1 MSNLALPPLAAK
13 AKAPRAY
20 FAGMSDFR
28 LRVFAAVARHLSF
41 TKAGQELY
49 ISQPAVTKHIR
60 ELEAQY
66 GQRLLARSGNRV
78 TLTDAGHLLHAHAD
92 AVAAAQQQ
100 LDDQLLALRDP
111 DEATGRLRLGASTT
125 LSQYVLPGL
134 LPAFQARYPRVQL
147 TLLNANSGRVAE
159 ALLSGELDLAFVE
172 GRTKSRDLHYEPL
185 LPDELVAV
193 RRATPAGPPPAPLPL
208 AEALA
213 HPLVLRERGSGTLEI
228 LEFALRARQIKLNSL
243 PVAIYLDNTEAIKGY
258 LEAAPAALGF
268 VSRRA
273 LARELAAGLLEIV
286 PVDGLHLPRQ
296 FDAVWVQG
304 QPLGRAAQRFLSFA
318 QAELKSK

>member
-1 MSNLALPPLAAK
+1 
-13 AKAPRAY
+13 
-20 FAGMSDFR
+20 MSDFR

-41 TKAGQELY
+41 TKAGQELFV
-49 ISQPAVTKHIR
+49 SQPAVTKHIR

-66 GQRLLARSGNRV
+66 GQRLLARRGNRV
-78 TLTDAGHLLHAHAD
+78 SLTEAGRLLQAHAE
-92 AVAAAQQQ
+92 AVASAQLL

-111 DEATGRLRLGASTT
+111 DEAAGRLRLGASTT

-134 LPAFQARYPRVQL
+134 LPGFQARYPQVQL
-147 TLLNANSGRVAE
+147 TLLNANSERIAE
-159 ALLSGELDLAFVE
+159 ALLGGELDLGFVE
-172 GRTKSRDLHYEPL
+172 GRTKSKDLHYELL

-193 RRATPAGPPPAPLPL
+193 RRATPDGPPAAPLAL

-228 LEFALRARQIKLNSL
+228 LEFALRAQQIKLNSL
-243 PVAIYLDNTEAIKGY
+243 PVAIYLDNTEAIKSY
-258 LEAAPAALGF
+258 LEAAPIALGF

-286 PVDGLHLPRQ
+286 PIRGLHLARQ
-296 FDAVWVQG
+296 FEAVWVQG
-304 QPLGRAAQRFLSFA
+304 QVLARPAQRFLSFA
-318 QAELKSK
+318 QAQLA